1 LAVIKGFKMVEHYIE
16 ELNLIFLERLE
27 FIESVE
33 DYLILKQQIEVLNN
47 NYKELLLLLDKR
59 LLEVF

>member
-1 LAVIKGFKMVEHYIE
+1 MVEHYIE

-33 DYLILKQQIEVLNN
+33 DYLILKKQIEVLNN

>member
-1 LAVIKGFKMVEHYIE
+1 MIEHYIQ
-16 ELNLIFLERLE
+16 ELNLIFYERLE
-27 FIESVE
+27 YIESVE

-47 NYKELLLLLDKR
+47 NYKELLLLLDKK

>member
-1 LAVIKGFKMVEHYIE
+1 MIEHYIQ
-16 ELNLIFLERLE
+16 ELNLIFCERLE
-27 FIESVE
+27 YIESVE
-33 DYLILKQQIEVLNN
+33 DYIVLKKQLEVLND